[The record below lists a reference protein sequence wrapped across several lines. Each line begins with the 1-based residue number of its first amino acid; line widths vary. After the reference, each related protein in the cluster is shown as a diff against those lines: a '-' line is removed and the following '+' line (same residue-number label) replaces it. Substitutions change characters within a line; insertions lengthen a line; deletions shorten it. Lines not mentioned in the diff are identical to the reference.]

1 MAITALHSASTGL
14 SALATQI
21 DVVSNNL
28 ANVNT
33 VGFKGSRV
41 NFEDLLYQQRGQPGV
56 ENANG
61 DERPAGL
68 QVGYGVRI
76 SNTQFDFSQ
85 GDAVPTDEPLDISI
99 DGPGFFQVS
108 ILQDGAETI
117 GYTRAGN
124 FFLNSQREV
133 VLGNADGP
141 LLDPPVQIPDDVT
154 ADQISISSDGQI
166 SVLRPGEEPEEIE
179 QINLANFANPAGLQ
193 SIGGNIFVPT
203 AASGPAIDGL
213 IPGDETVGTLIQGFL
228 EGSNVDPVKELVT
241 LIKTQRAFEMNS
253 QTIQA
258 ADETLQVVGNLRRF

>member
-14 SALATQI
+14 SALSTQI

-33 VGFKGSRV
+33 TGFKASRV
-41 NFEDLLYQQRGQPGV
+41 NFEDLLYQQKGQPGV

-61 DERPAGL
+61 NERPAGL
-68 QVGYGVRI
+68 LVGHGVRI

-85 GDAVPTDEPLDISI
+85 GDAVPTEVPLDVSI
-99 DGPGFFQVS
+99 DGPGFFQVR
-108 ILQDGAETI
+108 IVQDFGDGI

-124 FFLNSQREV
+124 FFLNSERQV

-141 LLDPPVQIPDDVT
+141 LLEPPVQIPDDIGE
-154 ADQISISSDGQI
+154 DQISISADGRI
-166 SVLRPGEEPEEIE
+166 FAIRPGEEPEQIE
-179 QINLANFANPAGLQ
+179 QITLANFANPAGLET
-193 SIGGNIFVPT
+193 IGGNIFVPT

-213 IPGDETVGTLIQGFL
+213 LPGEATVGTLIQGFL

-258 ADETLQVVGNLRRF
+258 ADETLQ